1 METNSTYTPPA
12 ALSIIDDDAIHAR
25 MLEVIPDNLDK
36 TTGGFV
42 YDFTRPAALEKAEA
56 MIQLNDAIQV
66 FFPEW
71 SYSGFLDKI
80 ADMDGLVRRSA
91 TAAEGYVMLEGT
103 PGTTIPKGFLFSTPA
118 TAISAGLEFA
128 ALEAATIGEDGNGKV
143 LVQCVSTGVKGNV
156 TSGTIIMM
164 SKPISGVKTVTNAPI
179 TGGTE
184 EEDDDSLRQRI
195 KDRDLQGNMSFV
207 GNDADYKRWAQE
219 VDGVGSV
226 VVVPEWKGKGTGTVK
241 LIVMDANGS
250 PANSTILA
258 AVYNHII
265 SPETRDKRL
274 APIGAILTVVTT
286 EPVELT
292 ITADVSLE
300 DGYDVSKVSESFRL
314 KMLSY
319 FEEAKKEACVRYTR
333 VASTLSETPGV
344 LDYAHLLVNGSVENI
359 PVTVDNYPSIKTISL
374 GIS

>member
-1 METNSTYTPPA
+1 M
-12 ALSIIDDDAIHAR
+12 SIIDDDAIHAR